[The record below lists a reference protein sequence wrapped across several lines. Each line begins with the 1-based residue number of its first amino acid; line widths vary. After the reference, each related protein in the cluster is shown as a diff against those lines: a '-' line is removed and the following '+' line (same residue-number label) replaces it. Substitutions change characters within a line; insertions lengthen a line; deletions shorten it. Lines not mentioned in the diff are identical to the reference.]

1 MTLHIL
7 SSCVFLSLAP
17 LADAL
22 FLQQPTARREEIP
35 ETNQAAHQRG
45 QQRLYKRLAD
55 AGAAE
60 KREHMG
66 IFHRIGK
73 ALRHTESLT
82 HSQNIL
88 EYVMSLPEAPA
99 LGAGCL
105 YLPSDKSWRSFY
117 SHIERPYPPL
127 FAEMV
132 AGAFYPECNA
142 TAVSG
147 LRLPEARCGENHMM
161 GSKGCFAVQHRVRA
175 SGVQIYETDGHIGLP
190 KQWSRHIEEV
200 QRRQKKVQR
209 RAARAEA
216 EENPTRITACAS
228 SDNLPQVPPGK
239 KLVIPITY
247 VVCTDEQTKNITREM
262 IEDQHAWNNEAF
274 KGNSPWER
282 TASVLGRG
290 RPEAVDMQI
299 EFDLQDVRIVEDTE
313 CARNAFTQ
321 RSLATKYQTDPQK
334 QLLVVA
340 IGNDNSGT
348 LGTTDRDS
356 FTTMVTTKAFRGIGT
371 EGMYDEG
378 DTVVHEAGHAIGLF
392 HTFETA
398 ADGASCGQ
406 GDMVDDT
413 NTESMPHYTCK
424 MSRSCNDQ
432 PDPVHNFM
440 DYAPDWCMVGFT
452 EGQKRRTWCYL
463 ENARPSIFK
472 AALRDM

>member
-1 MTLHIL
+1 
-7 SSCVFLSLAP
+7 
-17 LADAL
+17 
-22 FLQQPTARREEIP
+22 
-35 ETNQAAHQRG
+35 
-45 QQRLYKRLAD
+45 
-55 AGAAE
+55 
-60 KREHMG
+60 
-66 IFHRIGK
+66 
-73 ALRHTESLT
+73 
-82 HSQNIL
+82 
-88 EYVMSLPEAPA
+88 
-99 LGAGCL
+99 
-105 YLPSDKSWRSFY
+105 
-117 SHIERPYPPL
+117 
-127 FAEMV
+127 MV
-132 AGAFYPECNA
+132 AGAFYPDCNA

-190 KQWSRHIEEV
+190 KQWSRHIEQV
-200 QRRQKKVQR
+200 QRRQKEVQR

-216 EENPTRITACAS
+216 GSDPMMTACAS

-348 LGTTDRDS
+348 LGTTDMDA

-371 EGMYDEG
+371 PGMYDEG

-392 HTFETA
+392 HTFDRSV
-398 ADGASCGQ
+398 DGASCGQ

-413 NTESMPHYTCK
+413 NTERMPHYTCK